1 MRAIPIISNTNI
13 NRKSNNN
20 TELFNLQ
27 SIIFSIW
34 PSAFW
39 AILLAVVNV
48 AAVVVVVIVIDV
60 DVDGSH

>member
-1 MRAIPIISNTNI
+1 MRAIPIISNTNS

-39 AILLAVVNV
+39 VILLAVVNV

>member
-1 MRAIPIISNTNI
+1 MRAIPIISNTNS